1 MPPTFTV
8 ASVNHYTPMF
18 TGIPQRLTWC
28 QQFGLQ
34 IFPKWGDAD
43 FFHKEMA
50 VFRCFFWLNKFS
62 RSNGWL
68 SPTACHTYLKS
79 LCINGQFWLSG
90 NHFSASYEAS
100 DFCWQIGLN
109 FLQYLRPYRILF
121 CIVTWQTCEPKA
133 HHCVVLASNYLSSWL
148 RFSPI

>member
-1 MPPTFTV
+1 MPPTFPI
-8 ASVNHYTPMF
+8 ARLNHYTPNF
-18 TGIPQRLTWC
+18 SGLYQKLTWC

-43 FFHKEMA
+43 ICRLEMA
-50 VFRCFFWLNKFS
+50 VFRCFFGLNKFS
-62 RSNGWL
+62 RPNGRL
-68 SPTACHTYLKS
+68 SHIACHTYLKS

-90 NHFSASYEAS
+90 NHFSASYEAL

-109 FLQYLRPYRILF
+109 FLQYLRPYHTLF

-133 HHCVVLASNYLSSWL
+133 HHSLVSASNDLSSWL
-148 RFSPI
+148 SFPAI